1 MVCLPR
7 YPRSQDMGS
16 RKDGSEAEEEREN
29 PIENKCIKN
38 AGIQMK
44 CNNYHL

>member
-16 RKDGSEAEEEREN
+16 RKDGSEAEEREKR
-29 PIENKCIKN
+29 IKNKCIKN